1 MVGERL
7 VVVENVEV
15 PFDTPDLAD
24 LYFILDLVGESSFF
38 RTSRRCCCCCG
49 SALFSLFPINE
60 VDGDVGIGRMSYPI
74 PVGGT
79 AAFWTLDFVMVYRLD
94 GTVVVG
100 FISSSFLLLVSYNVE
115 RRLVL
120 SLSSCCRYDTVSHPV
135 GSDGMIVVAVT
146 SNTGIE
152 SSSSSSFR
160 IKVVMY
166 RFRRRRVDENDVVVI
181 GSDGGMV
188 TSVVAS
194 DGVSICWTRLVMVA
208 AVHTDKAI
216 DGSNP
221 SLFRWVWV
229 YGNLGTTNGRDD
241 DNDDD
246 DDNDSGGIV
255 PVANNDTNRNNP
267 LKSVTIMALLSL
279 LLLLLLLLFV
289 GLE

>member
-1 MVGERL
+1 M
-7 VVVENVEV
+7 
-15 PFDTPDLAD
+15 
-24 LYFILDLVGESSFF
+24 
-38 RTSRRCCCCCG
+38 
-49 SALFSLFPINE
+49 FSLFPINE

-135 GSDGMIVVAVT
+135 GSDGMVVVAVT

-152 SSSSSSFR
+152 SSSSSFR

-166 RFRRRRVDENDVVVI
+166 RFRRRRVDENDVVV
-181 GSDGGMV
+181 GSDGMV

-194 DGVSICWTRLVMVA
+194 GGVVSICWTKLVMVA
-208 AVHTDKAI
+208 AVDTDKAI

-229 YGNLGTTNGRDD
+229 YGNLGTTNGRVD
-241 DNDDD
+241 DND

-267 LKSVTIMALLSL
+267 LKSVTIMALLLLSL
-279 LLLLLLLLFV
+279 LPLLVVVVLLFV
-289 GLE
+289 GLELRRRRP